1 MTVVAFGGIIYLYR
15 HGHNVS
21 DYSTFKLQ
29 PDFTREGWPLLQ
41 GVLAFKG
48 RAIIQLGIILLIA
61 TPIMR
66 VVFSAIGFFFE
77 KDYLYVLITVLVL
90 GVIMFSMF
98 GGLAGWFTIFLHSIF
113 FVLNYFIKLLFTE
126 VYDLKPTTTR
136 HPFRA
141 WSARLASIFDLLWFG
156 FWGYQTGEAAMYNLT
171 KSKKSYKYMGVAPA
185 QNIFLWRSYFCIS
198 A

>member
-1 MTVVAFGGIIYLYR
+1 VLLSMTVVAFGGIIYLYR

-98 GGLAGWFTIFLHSIF
+98 GGLAG
-113 FVLNYFIKLLFTE
+113 
-126 VYDLKPTTTR
+126 
-136 HPFRA
+136 
-141 WSARLASIFDLLWFG
+141 
-156 FWGYQTGEAAMYNLT
+156 
-171 KSKKSYKYMGVAPA
+171 
-185 QNIFLWRSYFCIS
+185 
-198 A
+198 